1 MGSLSKKRAG
11 LYATACEKSP
21 FRNKI
26 DQWMNEGRSDAW
38 ISRQL
43 GLLGDPISD
52 VSVGKYR
59 KYREQ
64 HLQEELANDPM
75 YQAKVNMINENMV
88 EEIGKIKEINVINHL
103 ADTIDHCAQ
112 LIEQSKEDDIRIK
125 KVQDLRYVQMTM
137 LETIKLYGDIVMQA
151 QRFAKV
157 EENPDLLKP
166 AVTINVK
173 EVLVDILGGMD
184 DEQKFDIIDG
194 VRERI
199 GEYDRE

>member
-43 GLLGDPISD
+43 DSLGDPISD

-64 HLQEELANDPM
+64 HLQEELADDPI
-75 YQAKVNMINENMV
+75 YQAKVGMINKNMV

-112 LIEQSKEDDIRIK
+112 LIEQSKDDDIKIK

-137 LETIKLYGDIVMQA
+137 LETIKLYGDIVVQA
-151 QRFAKV
+151 QRYAKV

-166 AVTINVK
+166 AVTVNVK

-184 DEQKFDIIDG
+184 DEQRFNIIDG

-199 GEYDRE
+199 GEHDGE